1 MGNRDRKAPA
11 RATPD
16 PRQSAKA
23 QAPAAGTPLANEG
36 THTSPE
42 GKSADDAKLPKRTPA
57 AQALVSV
64 TVPQPFNLTRDDGS
78 RVRYEAG
85 VQDMHRDDAEHWYAQ
100 AHGVE
105 KNED

>member
-1 MGNRDRKAPA
+1 MGKPNKSAPA
-11 RATPD
+11 RAATD
-16 PRQSAKA
+16 PRQSAQAKA
-23 QAPAAGTPLANEG
+23 TQAGTPLADEG
-36 THTSPE
+36 THTSAE
-42 GKSADDAKLPKRTPA
+42 GKAADDAKLPKRTNT
-57 AQALVSV
+57 ALVSV